1 MQSAATMESRRSTQ
15 NWWHSLWRKLSGS
28 LREASGGKGK
38 NCQRSNFL
46 AVYRAQ
52 LLKRLVV
59 LDTILACLGFTFPMR
74 IVTLFFNL
82 FFLSGEK
89 STEQDFLPSCQKR
102 SRGKRAQCRAGVL
115 HSFIALGHTGLKL
128 GCFEQQRS
136 YNPDSSSSASGL
148 CSQKE
153 VVGTYQHL
161 LNPH

>member
-1 MQSAATMESRRSTQ
+1 M
-15 NWWHSLWRKLSGS
+15 SGS

-38 NCQRSNFL
+38 DCQRSNFL
-46 AVYRAQ
+46 AVYRAR
-52 LLKRLVV
+52 LLKRLMV
-59 LDTILACLGFTFPMR
+59 LDTIVACLGLTFPMR
-74 IVTLFFNL
+74 IVTLFFNFF

-89 STEQDFLPSCQKR
+89 STEQEFLPSCQKW
-102 SRGKRAQCRAGVL
+102 SRGKRAQRGAGVL

-128 GCFEQQRS
+128 GCFKQQCS

-153 VVGTYQHL
+153 VVGTYQRL